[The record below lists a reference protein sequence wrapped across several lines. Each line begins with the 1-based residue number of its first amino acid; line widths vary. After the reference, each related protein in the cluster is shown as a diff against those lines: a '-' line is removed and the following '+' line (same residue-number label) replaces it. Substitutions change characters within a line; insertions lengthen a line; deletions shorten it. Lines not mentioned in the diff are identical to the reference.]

1 MPYDQQES
9 AFKYDASSS
18 QKWSRGCGYMEIED
32 REKMKEQI
40 FFVMSS
46 VRLQEN
52 KIFAGKLL
60 LLLNITHFVSKRNVL
75 QNGNNWIKY
84 D

>member
-18 QKWSRGCGYMEIED
+18 QKWSRGCGYMEIEV

-40 FFVMSS
+40 WLWLCPVYYF
-46 VRLQEN
+46 
-52 KIFAGKLL
+52 
-60 LLLNITHFVSKRNVL
+60 
-75 QNGNNWIKY
+75 
-84 D
+84 